1 MAKKKQKNEEKSEEQ
16 KQYFL
21 SNMEQTFLN
30 EAEYDGFLVED
41 IAELAIGLAR
51 VMVNVSYLADM
62 PKEMS
67 EDEKIKASENATLFY
82 FAYYG
87 RECEK
92 RLRKKGMSYGE
103 AKKAINNGLANM
115 KKKVVKDK

>member
-1 MAKKKQKNEEKSEEQ
+1 MAKKKKNEEKSEEQ
-16 KQYFL
+16 KQAFL
-21 SNMEQTFLN
+21 SNIASVFLN
-30 EAEYDGFLVED
+30 EAEYNGFLVED

-51 VMVNVSYLADM
+51 VMVNVLYLADM

-67 EDEKIKASENATLFY
+67 DEEKIKASENATLFY
-82 FAYYG
+82 MAYYG

-92 RLRKKGMSYGE
+92 ILRKKGLSYGA
-103 AKKAINNGLANM
+103 AKKEISKVITKH